1 MSSAER
7 RIHETW
13 SLRDLFHRLLDV
25 GTILICL
32 LWSLHHRE
40 EVWTDRHLT
49 AGIAAIVV
57 FYLVGEATGIYRS
70 WRGVSLDRE
79 VLCAVLTVTI
89 TAPILL
95 TLGVWSGHSD
105 NIPRGLLLLWAVAT
119 ATMMVVD
126 RTLLRGLTHFL
137 RLRGYNTKR
146 FAIVGINELG
156 FTLARNIENSP
167 ELGLQLAGFYDDRP
181 ASRLPNVPADI
192 GKQVG
197 TIEELVRQ
205 TQCNLVDTVYVTL
218 PMRAETRIKGI
229 LDALANSTAS
239 VYIVPDFFV
248 FQLLHSR
255 WTSINGVPAVSVFEN
270 PFYGIDGM
278 VKRITDFVLACVF
291 LVIGAIPLLAIAIAI
306 KITSRGPVFFRQKRY
321 GLDGRGFFVW
331 KFRSMSVCEAGSE
344 YIQATKDD
352 PRVTKLGAFLRK
364 TSLDE
369 VPQLFN
375 VLEGTM
381 SLVGPRPH
389 PNLQNENFRTQIHGY
404 MLRHKVKPGITGL
417 AQVNG
422 YRGETETLDK
432 MEKRIEFDHR
442 YIREWSL
449 WMDFRILFKTFF
461 VVLKR
466 QNAY

>member
-1 MSSAER
+1 MPAER
-7 RIHETW
+7 RIHEVW
-13 SLRDLFHRLLDV
+13 SLRALFHRLLDAATIV
-25 GTILICL
+25 VALVWALHYWGTP
-32 LWSLHHRE
+32 
-40 EVWTDRHLT
+40 WTDQHLT

-57 FYLVGEATGIYRS
+57 FYLVGEASGIYRS
-70 WRGVSLDRE
+70 WRGVSLDKE
-79 VLCAVLTVTI
+79 VLCALCTVAI
-89 TAPILL
+89 AAPILL
-95 TLGVWSGHSD
+95 TVGVWSGHATAFS
-105 NIPRGLLLLWAVAT
+105 RGLLFTWAAAAGLLFASTRVA
-119 ATMMVVD
+119 
-126 RTLLRGLTHFL
+126 LRVLVHFL
-137 RLRGYNTKR
+137 RLRGFNTKR

-167 ELGLQLAGFYDDRP
+167 ELGLQLMGFYDDRP

-192 GKQVG
+192 GKQAG
-197 TIEELVRQ
+197 TIEELVHQ
-205 TQCNLVDTVYVTL
+205 TQHNLIDTIYVTL
-218 PMRAETRIKGI
+218 PMRAEVRIKGI
-229 LDALANSTAS
+229 LDKLSDSTAS

-270 PFYGIDGM
+270 PFYGIDGLL
-278 VKRITDFVLACVF
+278 KRAMDLILATLF
-291 LVIGAIPLLAIAIAI
+291 LALGAIPMLLIALAI
-306 KITSRGPVFFRQKRY
+306 KLTSRGPVFFRQKRY
-321 GLDGRGFFVW
+321 GLDGRAFFVW
-331 KFRSMSVCEAGSE
+331 KFRSMSVCETGSE
-344 YIQATKDD
+344 YRQATQND
-352 PRVTKLGAFLRK
+352 PRITPLGAFLRK

-375 VLEGTM
+375 VLEGSM

-389 PNLQNENFRTQIHGY
+389 PNLQNENFRTRIRGY

-422 YRGETETLDK
+422 FRGETETLDK

-449 WMDFRILFKTFF
+449 WMDFKIILKTFL